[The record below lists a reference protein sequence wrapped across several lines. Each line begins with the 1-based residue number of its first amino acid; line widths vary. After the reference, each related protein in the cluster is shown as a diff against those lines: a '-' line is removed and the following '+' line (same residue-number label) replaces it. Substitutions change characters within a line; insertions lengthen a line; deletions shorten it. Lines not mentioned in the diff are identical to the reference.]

1 MLHET
6 KTQRKKNM
14 PKVCAVN
21 AKYLYYCV
29 PEIHMIS
36 SSGKNLKVKKVTT
49 KETTG
54 QCQVKGHKTN
64 EKHNKWL
71 TH

>member
-1 MLHET
+1 
-6 KTQRKKNM
+6 M

-21 AKYLYYCV
+21 AKYLYCSV
-29 PEIHMIS
+29 PGIHMIS
-36 SSGKNLKVKKVTT
+36 SPGKNQKVKKVTT

-64 EKHNKWL
+64 EKHIKWL